1 VRVRVDIPELLPELC
16 EFLEGRGCLAVRR
29 SEDEIEVVVPDAPS
43 GFQAATMLLADL
55 AVWRAEKPWAQATL
69 NPGPEPAGS

>member
-1 VRVRVDIPELLPELC
+1 MRVRVDIPELLPELC

-29 SEDEIEVVVPDAPS
+29 SDDEIEVVVPDAPG

-55 AVWRAEKPWAQATL
+55 AVWHAEKPWAQATL
-69 NPGPEPAGS
+69 NPTGDAASG